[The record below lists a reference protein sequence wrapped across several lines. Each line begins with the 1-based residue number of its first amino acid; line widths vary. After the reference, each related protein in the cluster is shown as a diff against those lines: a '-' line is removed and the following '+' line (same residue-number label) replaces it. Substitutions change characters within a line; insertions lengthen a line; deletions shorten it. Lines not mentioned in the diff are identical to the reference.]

1 MLFIRL
7 PKYNQCSNLKGGCH
21 EPVNDQLV
29 VGIAVVLCIA
39 VFAAT
44 RYRREHKDE
53 SVVRWLDTH
62 SIREW
67 MRHKH

>member
-1 MLFIRL
+1 MSQSMISF
-7 PKYNQCSNLKGGCH
+7 
-21 EPVNDQLV
+21 V

-39 VFAAT
+39 IFAAA

>member
-1 MLFIRL
+1 MSQSMVSF
-7 PKYNQCSNLKGGCH
+7 
-21 EPVNDQLV
+21 V
-29 VGIAVVLCIA
+29 VGIAVVLCLAI
-39 VFAAT
+39 FAAA

-53 SVVRWLDTH
+53 PVVRWLDTH